1 MKSGLWEKDLNRSK
15 TIFVCSVSALI
26 IGVGTFLMLNR
37 PLGLSLAIAK
47 EIPKTISNNL
57 ISAQIN
63 PEIEDLLQ
71 KNNLRPAQYQ
81 TPAPDF
87 ELRDQN
93 GKVVRLSQFRGKT
106 VLLGFFTT
114 W

>member
-1 MKSGLWEKDLNRSK
+1 MRGINKLLTGIIAVLILGAV
-15 TIFVCSVSALI
+15 TFSVPSE
-26 IGVGTFLMLNR
+26 T
-37 PLGLSLAIAK
+37 LSLSLQ
-47 EIPKTISNNL
+47 EDTGQ
-57 ISAQIN
+57 AQLS
-63 PEIEDLLQ
+63 PEIKTLLQ

-87 ELRDQN
+87 TLYDLDGN
-93 GKVVRLSQFRGKT
+93 KVSLSQFRGET